1 MPKGNLPTNKL
12 FHEIL
17 CFIFQDVDAVFRR
30 HFILQYTLRNLFHQV
45 GKQQDLIYSRIGHI
59 VFCDKQHKETDILQA
74 ESQVGFGMCD
84 CIKTL
89 AMVFIIGGH
98 ACLFIASGPV
108 MDAEAWD
115 RVRII
120 NLFH

>member
-1 MPKGNLPTNKL
+1 MK
-12 FHEIL
+12 F
-17 CFIFQDVDAVFRR
+17 CFIFQDVDAVLRR

-84 CIKTL
+84 WYQD
-89 AMVFIIGGH
+89 
-98 ACLFIASGPV
+98 ACDGIHHWRTCVPV
-108 MDAEAWD
+108 H
-115 RVRII
+115 R
-120 NLFH
+120 